1 MDEHCVKV
9 VQPLKPGEKYWPFF
23 AYFKQYEIRKWKISK
38 MDERKKASETLQITY
53 FEIRQLQ
60 IMEINL
66 RRKESL

>member
-1 MDEHCVKV
+1 
-9 VQPLKPGEKYWPFF
+9 
-23 AYFKQYEIRKWKISK
+23 

-60 IMEINL
+60 IMEINF